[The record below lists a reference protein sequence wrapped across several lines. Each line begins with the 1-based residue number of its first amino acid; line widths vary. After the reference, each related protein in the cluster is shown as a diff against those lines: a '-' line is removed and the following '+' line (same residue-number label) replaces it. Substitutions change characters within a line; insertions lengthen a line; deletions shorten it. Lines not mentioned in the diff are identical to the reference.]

1 MNTIFS
7 GTSLLRQNGSIA
19 KGELD
24 NYGYLVV
31 NPRFDLNDLIDLGF
45 RFNSKR
51 CQYYRWGGW
60 LAIDKDTRVVKID
73 TPKSSYG
80 GLMPLPSI
88 LWDLIAS
95 GIVIRERR

>member
-7 GTSLLRQNGSIA
+7 GTSLLRQNGSIV

-31 NPRFDLNDLIDLGF
+31 NPRFHLNDLIDLGF
-45 RFNSKR
+45 TFNSKR
-51 CQYYRWGGW
+51 SQYYRWGRW

-80 GLMPLPSI
+80 TLMALPSI